1 MLADQSGWIS
11 VEGET
16 VAAANPDVI
25 FTNVNYTD
33 APVEEILGREGW
45 AGVSAVMNKEVYYID
60 NMASSLPDQNIVIAV
75 EQMAQ
80 ALYPECFGVE

>member
-1 MLADQSGWIS
+1 
-11 VEGET
+11 
-16 VAAANPDVI
+16 
-25 FTNVNYTD
+25 
-33 APVEEILGREGW
+33 
-45 AGVSAVMNKEVYYID
+45 MNKEVYYID